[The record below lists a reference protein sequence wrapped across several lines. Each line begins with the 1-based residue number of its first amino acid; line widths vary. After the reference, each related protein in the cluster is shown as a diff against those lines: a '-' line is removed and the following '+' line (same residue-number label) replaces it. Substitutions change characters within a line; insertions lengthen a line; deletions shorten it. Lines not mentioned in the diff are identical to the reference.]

1 MNGMIV
7 QDMSNDKIY
16 AEAKEHADE
25 VYKYPC
31 EAKQLLIVDEYK
43 HIKHDAIMQQIE
55 DEKAAIKAI
64 QRENIQSNKLDTK

>member
-7 QDMSNDKIY
+7 QDMSNFKIY
-16 AEAKEHADE
+16 AEAKEKADE

-43 HIKHDAIMQQIE
+43 HIKHDAIMEQ
-55 DEKAAIKAI
+55 IKAEKEALNKI
-64 QRENIQSNKLDTK
+64 FSNKQT